1 MSLQFTQ
8 KHADKFGQV
17 FQKGV
22 DYCENCLI
30 QLSSKDTKFQ
40 IEKIFAAPLS
50 ELGDKISDIN
60 TPNKIYSSTLNFKG
74 DIFGSIRIIFKKE
87 VLKKLAANFFP
98 DIEDPNSQENLVDI
112 ITETSNIIG
121 NGLIGTLGNQL
132 DFEIIFTPPK
142 FSDLKFQSLYSINT
156 THSAICAQFTWK
168 NKKSNIPGWII
179 LDFGLGSQYNLMD
192 HLLKL

>member
-1 MSLQFTQ
+1 MINTTISNSDNSPLNVLVIDNF
-8 KHADKFGQV
+8 DSFV
-17 FQKGV
+17 FNLYQMLGELLEKRK
-22 DYCENCLI
+22 D
-30 QLSSKDTKFQ
+30 SSQ
-40 IEKIFAAPLS
+40 IRVIRNNELTLLFHQS
-50 ELGDKISDIN
+50 ELA
-60 TPNKIYSSTLNFKG
+60 Y
-74 DIFGSIRIIFKKE
+74 IFGSIRIIFKKE
-87 VLKKLAANFFP
+87 VLKKLAAHFFP
-98 DIEDPNSQENLVDI
+98 DIEDPNSQENLADI

-156 THSAICAQFTWK
+156 THSAICAKFTWK